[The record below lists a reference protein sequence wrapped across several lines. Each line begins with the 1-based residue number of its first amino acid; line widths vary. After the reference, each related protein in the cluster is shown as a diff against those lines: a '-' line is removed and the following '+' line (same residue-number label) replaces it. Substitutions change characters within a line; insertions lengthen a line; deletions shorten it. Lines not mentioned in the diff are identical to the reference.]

1 MERLILARH
10 GESEYSVRGLVN
22 GDADVAVGLTRAG
35 EEQARRLG
43 ELLKDEPLDLCVT
56 SQLGRTRLTAALAL
70 DGRDVPLESWGDL
83 DDPRAGAFEGLHL
96 DEYRAW
102 AWTSGSG
109 ADAPG
114 GGESR
119 LTAVARYA
127 RGFRALLE
135 RPEPAILAVLHAL
148 PIAYVLGALEG
159 EPPAARMDRPVA
171 YAYPYPFSAADL
183 ERALGVLEVW
193 IGQPTW

>member
-22 GDADVAVGLTRAG
+22 GDESVAVGLTRAG

-43 ELLKDEPLDLCVT
+43 ELLADDPLDLCVT
-56 SQLGRTRLTAALAL
+56 SKLGRTRLTAELAL
-70 DGRDVPLESWGDL
+70 DGRDVPFEAWSDL

-102 AWTSGSG
+102 AWTSGS
-109 ADAPG
+109 AIDAPG

-119 LTAVARYA
+119 LTIVARYA
-127 RGFRALLE
+127 RGLRALLE

-159 EPPAARMDRPVA
+159 EAPAARIDRQVA
-171 YAYPYPFSAADL
+171 YAYPYRLQAEEL
-183 ERALGVLEVW
+183 RRALGVIEVW

>member
-10 GESEYSVRGLVN
+10 GESEYSARGLVN
-22 GDADVAVGLTRAG
+22 GDAAVTVGLTETGA
-35 EEQARRLG
+35 EQARRLG
-43 ELLKDEPLDLCVT
+43 ELLADEPLDLCVT
-56 SQLGRTRLTAALAL
+56 SRLGRTRLTAELALA
-70 DGRDVPLESWGDL
+70 GRDVPAEAWGDL

-109 ADAPG
+109 IDAPG

-135 RPEPAILAVLHAL
+135 RTEPAILAVLHAL

-159 EPPAARMDRPVA
+159 EAPAARMDRPVA
-171 YAYPYPFSAADL
+171 YAHPFLFSAAEL

-193 IGQPTW
+193 IRQPTW

>member
-10 GESEYSVRGLVN
+10 GESQYSARGLVN
-22 GDADVAVGLTRAG
+22 GDAAVPVGLTEAG

-43 ELLKDEPLDLCVT
+43 ELLENEPLDLCVT
-56 SQLGRTRLTAALAL
+56 SQLARTRLTAKLALA
-70 DGRDVPLESWGDL
+70 GRDLPVEAWGDL

-109 ADAPG
+109 VDAPG

-119 LTAVARYA
+119 LTTVARYV

-148 PIAYVLGALEG
+148 PIAYLLGALQG
-159 EPPAARMDRPVA
+159 EAPAARMDRPVA
-171 YAYPYPFSAADL
+171 YAHPYPVSAAEL
-183 ERALGVLEVW
+183 EPALGVLEVW
-193 IGQPTW
+193 IRQPTW